1 MLLLAPPFSESVWR
15 RAGAL
20 RTTAL
25 AIVVLLSA
33 CQSDSALNPGQVDT
47 TGTGGGGGGG
57 VTKAS
62 LAVTVGVDPADASV
76 RDALGW
82 TSGIPAADVT
92 IQRSGS
98 SASTQTATTDD
109 AGTARLSGLLPGTY
123 TVSSVRLLSASERG
137 KLAAGDADVNAFGG
151 GATVTVSAPST
162 STAISAP
169 AGRPG
174 SLVVSELFVGWPNA
188 YQAGE
193 YPLASYIELYNNS
206 DTTIYLDGKIVGRGQ
221 VWTRDFASPR
231 SCADMAQ
238 WRLDPD
244 GIWSRWFYQFPGAGT
259 TYPLAPGQATVVA
272 TDAIDERQLYP
283 ELMDLSGARFEFV
296 GPSDVDNPA
305 SVNMASVGPG
315 EWAVTTYGH
324 GLFWGRSDV
333 TAFVANP
340 IDVASL
346 PHAQLPVVEPDFVRI
361 PAAALLDVFT
371 SSLTPA
377 EEAAAAVY
385 GPTCGQQVNVTLD
398 RQQATLSGGNDSV
411 SINRKVLFQTSTG
424 RKVLLRTRTSARD
437 FELAKPNP
445 GEVP

>member
-1 MLLLAPPFSESVWR
+1 M
-15 RAGAL
+15 
-20 RTTAL
+20 
-25 AIVVLLSA
+25 
-33 CQSDSALNPGQVDT
+33 
-47 TGTGGGGGGG
+47 
-57 VTKAS
+57 TKAS
-62 LAVTVGVDPADASV
+62 LAVTVTVDPADASV

-82 TSGIPAADVT
+82 TSGIPVADVT

-98 SASTQTATTDD
+98 SASTQTATTDA
-109 AGTARLSGLLPGTY
+109 AGTARFSGLLPGTY

-151 GATVTVSAPST
+151 GATVTVSAPSA
-162 STAISAP
+162 SVIVAAP

-174 SLVVSELFVGWPNA
+174 SLVISELFVGWPNA

-193 YPLASYIELYNNS
+193 YFLASYIELYNNS

-221 VWTRDFASPR
+221 PWTRDYASPR
-231 SCADMAQ
+231 SCAEMAQ

-244 GIWSRWFYQFPGAGT
+244 GIWMHYFYQFPGGGQS
-259 TYPLAPGQATVVA
+259 YPLAPGHATVVA
-272 TDAIDERQLYP
+272 TDAIDERQFYP
-283 ELMDLSGARFEFV
+283 ELMDLSGSQFEFI
-296 GPSDVDNPA
+296 GPADVDNPA
-305 SVNMASVGPG
+305 SVNMIDLSI
-315 EWAVTTYGH
+315 TTNGDPGH
-324 GLFWGRSDV
+324 GLWWGRSDV

-340 IDVASL
+340 VDVSSL
-346 PHAQLPVVEPDFVRI
+346 PHSILPSVEPDWVRM
-361 PAAALLDVFT
+361 PASALLDVF
-371 SSLTPA
+371 SSSVTPA
-377 EEAAAAVY
+377 EEANEQY
-385 GPTCGQQVNVTLD
+385 GHTCGQQVSPAID